1 MLTRIA
7 GSHHQFV
14 HPARPG
20 QRVTVVHPKKRPP
33 DWDAP
38 QYHETGRL
46 ADPMTFLVAI
56 HKDPD
61 SAYGVSVPDLPGCA
75 SAGDTAD
82 EALRMAKE
90 AIELHLEGMLDDG
103 LDLPEP
109 TDDIQALRSNPDFA
123 DAAFWGAVRVELDW
137 KRPSTS
143 TVVA

>member
-1 MLTRIA
+1 
-7 GSHHQFV
+7 
-14 HPARPG
+14 
-20 QRVTVVHPKKRPP
+20 
-33 DWDAP
+33 
-38 QYHETGRL
+38 
-46 ADPMTFLVAI
+46 MTFLVAI
-56 HKDPD
+56 HKNPD